1 MVGGKSRDDL
11 HEGLCPLSAINIM
24 ELLEHNLHLL
34 AIGGA
39 HGDEVKTLYDTM
51 FVCKFLPG

>member
-1 MVGGKSRDDL
+1 MGGKSRDDV

-39 HGDEVKTLYDTM
+39 HGDEVKTLDDMLFEY
-51 FVCKFLPG
+51 KFPPG